1 VVPYNLWSARWDAK
15 AKLMFC
21 GQRWQE
27 NISTRRNNAQERRFK
42 ALVQEGYD
50 LIGIL
55 DAEGN
60 YTYVSTSTAI
70 LGITQK
76 NL

>member
-1 VVPYNLWSARWDAK
+1 MLTQSDDLKLW
-15 AKLMFC
+15 
-21 GQRWQE
+21 
-27 NISTRRNNAQERRFK
+27 FK
-42 ALVQEGYD
+42 RGYD

-60 YTYVSTSTAI
+60 YTYVSPTSTAI